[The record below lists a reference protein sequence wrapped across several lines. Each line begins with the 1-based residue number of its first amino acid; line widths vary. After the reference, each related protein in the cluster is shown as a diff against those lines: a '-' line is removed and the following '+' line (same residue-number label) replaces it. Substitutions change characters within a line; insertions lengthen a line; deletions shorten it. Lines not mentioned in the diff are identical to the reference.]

1 MLDRFRED
9 LPDLKA
15 DLYLVDGKPTE
26 SPTPIVIEDAN
37 DRQRYRLLS
46 VSTFLAIDVE
56 DVMEKGANW
65 GILRRSHGLSKGLET
80 TTPKCARFSR
90 TSKSRKR
97 RKILKEEGTT
107 EPG

>member
-65 GILRRSHGLSKGLET
+65 GDPEAV
-80 TTPKCARFSR
+80 ARVKQRLGNNYTKVCEIFPD
-90 TSKSRKR
+90 
-97 RKILKEEGTT
+97 EQEQ
-107 EPG
+107 EAA